1 MPTEIEYR
9 YAMAEARRMARNRL
23 REHIKVT
30 PEMTRWQAINWLV
43 GYLGSVNEYDFEF
56 VDELA
61 LDGELKY

>member
-1 MPTEIEYR
+1 MTTEIEYR
-9 YAMAEARRMARNRL
+9 YAMAEARRMARKRL
-23 REHIKVT
+23 REQIKAM

-43 GYLGSVNEYDFEF
+43 GYLGSVNEYDFDF